1 MKLSDLLPTPTRVID
16 VMAWHGHYRWRPYFS
31 ALYWARLDAMAAES
45 ARALKGMG
53 EALSRIAFPGA
64 K

>member
-1 MKLSDLLPTPTRVID
+1 LTLL
-16 VMAWHGHYRWRPYFS
+16 
-31 ALYWARLDAMAAES
+31 LARLDAILAES
-45 ARALKGMG
+45 NRAIKGMV